1 MTTQTETDPGSP
13 TVPVDESMTAR
24 AAAVADAVQR
34 YIAGKPD
41 LAVSVYGIAFDALTT
56 KLRSDPGGLAELEP
70 WLTLAVGIYN
80 YVVAGE
86 GSPAISELLAVE

>member
-1 MTTQTETDPGSP
+1 MTRTTPDEITEAATRPD
-13 TVPVDESMTAR
+13 VDMTAR

-34 YIAGKPD
+34 YVSAKPD
-41 LAVSVYGIAFDALTT
+41 LASSVYGIAFDALSS
-56 KLRSDPGGLAELEP
+56 KLRTDPAGLADLEP